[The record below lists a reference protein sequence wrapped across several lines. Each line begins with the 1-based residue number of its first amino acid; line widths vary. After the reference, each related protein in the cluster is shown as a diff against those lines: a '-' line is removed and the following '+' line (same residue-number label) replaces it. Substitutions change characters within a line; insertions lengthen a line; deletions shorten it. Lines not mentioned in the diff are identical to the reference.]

1 MIKSIKTL
9 KELNKKA
16 NRMVNRVIDDEGLEV
31 ISMKVLNDDNFL
43 SPYSTEYDEIISDEV
58 ATYLEHVITPID
70 LKHELHLVISS
81 NCITEEEK
89 EIYKKAIKN
98 YYKDKVIDSARKIHI
113 NSIQSFW
120 MLLTGIVIMIAYFI
134 LQFFFDT
141 PFLEVMDIATWVF
154 VWEAVDLFFIERKIL
169 KIQQLRDT
177 KLFNAKVSYRDLK

>member
-1 MIKSIKTL
+1 
-9 KELNKKA
+9 
-16 NRMVNRVIDDEGLEV
+16 
-31 ISMKVLNDDNFL
+31 
-43 SPYSTEYDEIISDEV
+43 
-58 ATYLEHVITPID
+58 
-70 LKHELHLVISS
+70 
-81 NCITEEEK
+81 
-89 EIYKKAIKN
+89 
-98 YYKDKVIDSARKIHI
+98 
-113 NSIQSFW
+113 